1 MYSFLLKYFPKRI
14 AIVLIIVW
22 YLILILLVVIF
33 YKEKGEVFK
42 YLEM

>member
-1 MYSFLLKYFPKRI
+1 MYSLLLKYFPKRVAI
-14 AIVLIIVW
+14 ALIIVW
-22 YLILILLVVIF
+22 YLVLILLVVIF